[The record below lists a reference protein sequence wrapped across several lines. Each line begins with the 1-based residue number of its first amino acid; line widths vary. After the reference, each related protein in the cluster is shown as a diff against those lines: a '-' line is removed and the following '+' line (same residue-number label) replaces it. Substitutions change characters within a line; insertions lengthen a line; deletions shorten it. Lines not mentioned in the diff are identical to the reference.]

1 MDNQLTS
8 RLIRLTD
15 AEIILAPLA
24 VLLLLF
30 PTRLAAMTGAL
41 LLALSGVWLIRWA
54 AWGKPFRAAPI
65 NLALL
70 ILLLSVLVAVWASA
84 VPAVTNETLAYLL
97 AGLTAFSAAL
107 HWTRTPGRAWWVW
120 AGLMGIGMTLAAL
133 TPLGMRITAPK
144 LFPLPGIYTH
154 LAARLADRLPET
166 INANVMAGG
175 LVLLW
180 PLALAGLQF
189 PHSAAASL
197 LSRLTSYALRLTSL
211 LVTLLL
217 LFTLALTQ
225 SRGAY
230 AAAAVSGL
238 VWLALRWPRAAAV
251 VAPLVVIAA
260 LVGGSLLGWGVVAD
274 QLTAGDVTSGLD
286 GRIEIWSRALYAI
299 QDFPFTGSGLGTF
312 EQVVAILYPLF
323 MNPAGT
329 VPHAHNLFLQT
340 AVDLGLPGL
349 AAYLAIFGLT
359 FYCLFAAYRDFRRR
373 EAGGLSGLCAGCI
386 AALAGM
392 GVHGLI
398 DAAVWGRIKL
408 AFIPWAVMGL
418 AAALYELARDA
429 PGERNRYLNVH

>member
-1 MDNQLTS
+1 MEKVVRQCHHLFP
-8 RLIRLTD
+8 RLTWLAD
-15 AEIILAPLA
+15 AEILLAPPA
-24 VLLLLF
+24 ALLLLF
-30 PTRLAAMTGAL
+30 PDRAPTLTAAL
-41 LLALSGVWLIRWA
+41 LLALAGVWLIRWA
-54 AWGKPFRAAPI
+54 LWRVPWRPAPV

-70 ILLLSVLVAVWASA
+70 VLLVTVPVAVWASA
-84 VPAVTNETLAYLL
+84 IPEVTTETLAYLL

-107 HWTRTPGRAWWVW
+107 HWARTPDRAWWIW
-120 AGLMGIGMTLAAL
+120 GGMVAVSLALAAL
-133 TPLGMRITAPK
+133 APPGMRITAPK
-144 LFPLPGIYTH
+144 LFPLPGFYT
-154 LAARLADRLPET
+154 RLAGRLPET

-180 PLALAGLQF
+180 PLVLAGLQF
-189 PHSAAASL
+189 PHSTAASL
-197 LSRLTSYALRLTSL
+197 LSRLTSYALRLFSL

-238 VWLALRWPRAAAV
+238 VWLALLWPRAATV
-251 VAPLVVIAA
+251 VAPLTVIAA

-329 VPHAHNLFLQT
+329 VPHAHNLFLQV

-349 AAYLAIFGLT
+349 AAYLALLGLT
-359 FYCLFAAYRDFRRR
+359 LYCAFSAYRDFRRR
-373 EAGGLSGLCAGCI
+373 RARGLTGLCAGCI

-398 DAAVWGRIKL
+398 DAAAWGRIKL
-408 AFIPWAVMGL
+408 AFIPWVVIGL
-418 AAALYELARDA
+418 AAALYELARGSPED
-429 PGERNRYLNVH
+429 GDDV